1 MDLQD
6 PDRGGLGRVVG
17 IGASA
22 GGIDALIRL
31 LRHLEP
37 DIRAALL
44 VVVHVPATGRS
55 LLAPILDRQTDLEVK
70 VAEDGE
76 ALARGRVYVAPPDRH
91 LIVDDGR
98 VRLERGPK
106 ENAVRPAVDPM
117 LRSLARWYGPD
128 AVAVVL
134 SGALGDGSSGAV
146 AVKLA
151 GGTVIVQDPD
161 DATVPSMPES
171 ALRAVA
177 QPDAVLS
184 ATAIGKALSEL
195 RDGRA
200 RMREDTAMPADSRS
214 VEQGPDRPTGPPSSF
229 SCPECQGPL
238 WEVEEGELARY
249 RCRVGHAYSEDS
261 LIIEQGSAVEAALWS
276 ALEGLEERAEFL
288 GRVARRH
295 GEQRPRLRARFESA
309 ASDAL
314 ARAEL
319 IRRAL
324 GTSGEPSHALDLQA
338 AE

>member
-1 MDLQD
+1 MQD
-6 PDRGGLGRVVG
+6 PVRGGLGRVVG

-37 DIRAALL
+37 DVPAALL
-44 VVVHVPATGRS
+44 VVLHVPATGRS
-55 LLAPILDRQTDLEVK
+55 LLAPILDRHTDLEVK

-76 ALARGRVYVAPPDRH
+76 ALVRGRVYVAPPDRH

-98 VRLERGPK
+98 LRLERGPK

-117 LRSLARWYGPD
+117 LRSLASWYGPD

-171 ALRAVA
+171 ALQAVA

-195 RDGRA
+195 GDGRA
-200 RMREDTAMPADSRS
+200 RMREDTAILAEIGP
-214 VEQGPDRPTGPPSSF
+214 VEQGPERPSGPPSSF

-238 WEVEEGELARY
+238 WDVEEGELLRY
-249 RCRVGHAYSEDS
+249 RCPVGHAYSEDS

-288 GRVARRH
+288 MRVSRRH
-295 GEQRPRLRARFESA
+295 GENLPRLRDRFESA
-309 ASDAL
+309 AGDAL

-319 IRRAL
+319 IRRVL
-324 GTSGEPSHALDLQA
+324 GTSGGPPHALDLQA